1 MRYLHKYKFIL
12 FVCTIALIFQTGCAD
27 DLPVSTVVSDPTHDT
42 LNTEMNFTQIQAGDY
57 TSLLGNWTVIAY
69 SDNQFDGTGQQWY
82 TGGAGPRSQSLSV
95 SADRI
100 DYNTSAMIVQGDTL
114 TDYLGESYLL
124 TFSEYEGSLSADL
137 ADKITAIN
145 WAVTFIPKG
154 VEYDLEPNNGVQ
166 IDNTKSRIVIWY
178 SGMRVL
184 TVFGRE

>member
-1 MRYLHKYKFIL
+1 MRSLHKNIFIL
-12 FVCTIALIFQTGCAD
+12 FVYIMVLIFQTGCVA
-27 DLPVSTVVSDPTHDT
+27 DLPISTMVSDPTQDT
-42 LNTEMNFTQIQAGDY
+42 QNTEMNFTQIQAGDY
-57 TSLLGNWTVIAY
+57 SSLLGTWTVMAY
-69 SDNQFDGTGQQWY
+69 SDNLFDGKGQQWY

-95 SADRI
+95 SADKI

-184 TVFGRE
+184 TVFGQE